1 MRDGRDAAHEVRK
14 DLLSSHYH
22 SLSLCYI
29 LQTTKIRVTL
39 SLISKSRVAMLRDIV
54 LYTAYY
60 SHKRVRL
67 CDSITRPHRCA
78 VAINGGCYSPDRTN

>member
-39 SLISKSRVAMLRDIV
+39 SLISKYRVAMLRDIDV
-54 LYTAYY
+54 QYVMCEGDCATA
-60 SHKRVRL
+60 SQGHIDARL
-67 CDSITRPHRCA
+67 R
-78 VAINGGCYSPDRTN
+78 